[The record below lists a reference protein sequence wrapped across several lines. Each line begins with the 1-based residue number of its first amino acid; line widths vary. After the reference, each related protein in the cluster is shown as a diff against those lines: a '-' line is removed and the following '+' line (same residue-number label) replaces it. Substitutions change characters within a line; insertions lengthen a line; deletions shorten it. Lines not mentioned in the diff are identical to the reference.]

1 MAILSTPLT
10 AQESA
15 TRLEDYRQAIA
26 SLRLEGLKPGDEAKA
41 IFRQYVN
48 GELSLAE
55 MGVEIDKLHE
65 RQFGRP
71 VPISGNADS

>member
-26 SLRLEGLKPGDEAKA
+26 TLRLEGLQPGDEAKA
-41 IFRQYVN
+41 IFCQYVD
-48 GELSLAE
+48 GELNLDE
-55 MGVEIDKLHE
+55 MGAEIDKLHD

-71 VPISGNADS
+71 VPVSGNADS